1 MCMHGPHSIG
11 IAGEA
16 VLKRASRLHPSSCS
30 LTFTNVIPMQGTVP
44 MKVRHLSTRPAAK
57 IHQCDIVIPMQ
68 DSMSMELHAKTT
80 IRDSCFF
87 FRIKRRG
94 CSSTN
99 SACSTSSGPQQA
111 SAMGDDKFLY
121 G

>member
-1 MCMHGPHSIG
+1 M
-11 IAGEA
+11 AE
-16 VLKRASRLHPSSCS
+16 V
-30 LTFTNVIPMQGTVP
+30 
-44 MKVRHLSTRPAAK
+44 
-57 IHQCDIVIPMQ
+57 DDVIPMQ

-94 CSSTN
+94 GSSLSGTG
-99 SACSTSSGPQQA
+99 STSSASQQA
-111 SAMGDDKFLY
+111 AAAGDDKFLY